1 LGLGVAFWA
10 GYDVPL
16 HVHMAFGGLLV
27 VALWGLAVQVRAR
40 AAGLALAA
48 GVWGGVVPVLGML
61 QLLLSLGEDQWVLQ
75 GLHLAAGL
83 GSIVLA
89 EFLAKR
95 LRSPASPS
103 NPPIFIENETTP

>member
-1 LGLGVAFWA
+1 
-10 GYDVPL
+10 VPL

-48 GVWGGVVPVLGML
+48 GVWGGVAPVLGML

-95 LRSPASPS
+95 LRSLASPS